1 VRNISHFSLLNSH
14 LKGGP
19 MLANYGYKDAS
30 GDFFITIDTD
40 KCNGCGD
47 CVSACPAQIF
57 AVADEDPNDPLR
69 EDPVAIVAAD
79 KKKKLKYECN
89 PCKPATDRPPLPCG
103 EACGTGAISHSW

>member
-1 VRNISHFSLLNSH
+1 
-14 LKGGP
+14 

-47 CVSACPAQIF
+47 CATACPAGVF
-57 AVADEDPNDPLR
+57 EVVDEDPNDPFR
-69 EDPVAIVAAD
+69 EDPVALVADD

-89 PCKPATDRPPLPCG
+89 PCKPLSNRPRLPCEKAC
-103 EACGTGAISHSW
+103 EAVAISHSW